1 MSILTN
7 IKKRGLKDI
16 FSNRVFAYIQSQWQK
31 IFGIRVS
38 SKKDAIAY
46 AEQVLFRKIMCPECA
61 KAGACL
67 HCGCAWD
74 ELATAQK
81 STCSQGRFGK
91 IENANSWEEY
101 KSKYLSGIEFGLVKK
116 KEEEK

>member
-16 FSNRVFAYIQSQWQK
+16 FSTRVFAYLQSQWQK
-31 IFGIRVS
+31 VFGIRVS

-46 AEQVLFRKIMCPECA
+46 AEQIIFRSHMCSSCKEN
-61 KAGACL
+61 KSCL

-74 ELATAQK
+74 DLVTAQK
-81 STCSQGRFGK
+81 STCSQGRWGV
-91 IENANSWEEY
+91 IEPANSWEEY

>member
-16 FSNRVFAYIQSQWQK
+16 FSKKIFAYIQSQWQR

-46 AEQVLFRKIMCPECA
+46 AEQVIYRGFMCKKCKEDGVCEI
-61 KAGACL
+61 
-67 HCGCAWD
+67 CGCPWA

-81 STCSQGRFGK
+81 STCASKKWGTIDSAK
-91 IENANSWEEY
+91 DWEEY
-101 KSKYLSGIEFGLVKK
+101 KSKYLSGTEFGLIKK
-116 KEEEK
+116 KLEE

>member
-7 IKKRGLKDI
+7 IRKRGLKDI
-16 FSNRVFAYIQSQWQK
+16 FSKKIFAYIQSQWQK

-38 SKKDAIAY
+38 NKKDAIAY
-46 AEQVLFRKIMCPECA
+46 AEQVIYRGFMCKKCREDGVCEV
-61 KAGACL
+61 
-67 HCGCAWD
+67 CGCAWD

-116 KEEEK
+116 KEEK